1 MDNAQPAGNY
11 YDKYGTKNPIARAL
25 MAGFLNSFDGL
36 LAQCGEAKTALEVGC
51 GEGELSIRVAK
62 RGIRVSG
69 FDISPEIVDEA
80 RRRSA
85 AAGVSLSLR
94 SDSIFNLRRDR
105 DRADL
110 IVCCEV
116 MEHVD
121 DPESAVDR
129 LYEVCGH
136 RLITSVPREPIW
148 RMMNLMRGKYI
159 RNLGNTPG
167 HVQHWTTRGFM
178 KLIGRRFKVI
188 EVRTPLPWTMAL
200 CEPRT

>member
-25 MAGFLNSFDGL
+25 MAGFLNSFDAL
-36 LAQCGEAKTALEVGC
+36 LARCGEAKTALEVGC

-69 FDISPEIVDEA
+69 LDLSAEIVDEA

-85 AAGVSLSLR
+85 AAGVTLSLR
-94 SDSIFNLRRDR
+94 SDNIFNLQRDR

-116 MEHVD
+116 MEHIE
-121 DPESAVDR
+121 DPQSAVDR
-129 LYEVCGH
+129 LHEVCGH

-148 RMMNLMRGKYI
+148 RIMNLMRGKYI
-159 RNLGNTPG
+159 RDLGNTPG
-167 HVQHWTTRGFM
+167 HVQHWTTREFV
-178 KLIGRRFKVI
+178 KLIERRFRVI

-200 CEPRT
+200 CEPRI